1 MSQCSERSLA
11 QLFSAS
17 GDFITDVR
25 MRALIPIGILI
36 FLVYLPIS
44 AQSVYRELP
53 VSMNDFPIVGTEA
66 PYFTLEDL
74 SGNSFTLYNFIGKPL
89 VINFWTTW
97 CGVCV
102 HELPLFEEFYERYG
116 DQVNFLA
123 ICSGTTPEA
132 AKELMAENHVTFPV
146 LYDDG
151 RVIAGLYQPPRP
163 RDKRRIIAFPFT
175 VFIDMTGTVVYA
187 RIGAFAS
194 LDKLLS
200 LLRAA
205 GFTITEPESP
215 PPPPPDI
222 NRRGV
227 SSNSE

>member
-1 MSQCSERSLA
+1 MTL
-11 QLFSAS
+11 
-17 GDFITDVR
+17 DIR
-25 MRALIPIGILI
+25 MKAVVLISILI
-36 FLVYLPIS
+36 FLVYSLIA
-44 AQSVYRELP
+44 AQTLHKELLI
-53 VSMNDFPIVGTEA
+53 SMNDFPIVGTEA
-66 PYFTLEDL
+66 PYFSLEDL
-74 SGNSFTLYNFIGKPL
+74 SGSNITLYDFIGKPL

-116 DQVNFLA
+116 DQVNFIA
-123 ICSGTTPEA
+123 ICSGTTLEE
-132 AKELMAENHVTFPV
+132 AKELVNENHITFPV

-175 VFIDMTGTVVYA
+175 VFIDTTGTVVYA
-187 RIGAFAS
+187 RIGAFVNMN
-194 LDKLLS
+194 KLLS

-205 GFTITEPESP
+205 GFTITEPKSPSP
-215 PPPPPDI
+215 PPPNI

-227 SSNSE
+227 KANTE